1 MNNEIETGED
11 NSGLSNDLDL
21 LEASRLITAGEI
33 TQAEEI
39 LRRIHARMPSCEAL
53 DLMAR
58 ISVSKGQMSEARR
71 LWQEVLEIDRS
82 NVSAKS
88 ALARL
93 DSPWLV
99 PAILARCGFLVT
111 IALLASLVI
120 VGVFALF
127 NIQRFIDSNH
137 PGGFQSSET
146 VIHISSSECPTRDQS
161 QPSTT
166 GDIKSS
172 KTVAQEDAPIPV
184 QPFSNPPPL
193 FSIPACS
200 VTTNLTE
207 TRIIFEEGIFARR
220 CELVSDA
227 NARLDA
233 VSRTLSE
240 RGTGCWIIVEGY
252 TDSDPISAN
261 SIYQDNFD
269 LGMHRGLV
277 VAEVL
282 KMSTTIPSQDILV
295 GSAGDNISPLFP
307 GDEPEVKM
315 KNRTVVI
322 HVMPKASATTTLGES
337 K

>member
-1 MNNEIETGED
+1 MNSEIETGED
-11 NSGLSNDLDL
+11 ISGISNDLDL

-33 TQAEEI
+33 TKAEEI
-39 LRRIHARMPSCEAL
+39 LRRIHSRMPSCEAL

-58 ISVSKGQMSEARR
+58 IAVSKGQMSEARS

-82 NVSAKS
+82 NVSAKA

-111 IALLASLVI
+111 MALLASLVI

-146 VIHISSSECPTRDQS
+146 LIHISECPTRDQS

-166 GDIKSS
+166 GVVKSS
-172 KTVAQEDAPIPV
+172 KTVALGDAPIPA

-207 TRIIFEEGIFARR
+207 TRIIFEEGLFARR
-220 CELVSDA
+220 CELISNA
-227 NARLDA
+227 NDRLDA

-261 SIYQDNFD
+261 SIYRDNFD

-282 KMSTTIPSQDILV
+282 KKTAGILPQDVLV
-295 GSAGDNISPLFP
+295 SSAGDNISPLFP
-307 GDEPEVKM
+307 GDESEIKM

-322 HVMPKASATTTLGES
+322 HVMPKASATTTRGES